1 MRYRIIYPEKLL
13 RPANIPPRFT
23 LPARLYPFPGCVAT
37 YPAFKAFEILSSE
50 TARSWKEIRLELFI
64 HTIQKAKWKRKRG
77 EETEA
82 ERKTGGI
89 DGETGRG
96 GKDKRGKMRKV
107 ENRDRERAGWERET
121 AEKCE
126 LNELW
131 DADCKPA
138 TFIHSLHHIHD
149 KELWRLFFLSLPL
162 QLPAVCLQPGYLW
175 TCLIAQCLLFHPDK
189 NQHWPQ
195 HFMAM
200 RFIKHQEPMLIL
212 LWHMS
217 ASSLPL
223 ALQQHCVVSSDQGN
237 ASYVK
242 FVECRLGSYCTHAME
257 KHSQLRAN
265 IERTSAKW

>member
-1 MRYRIIYPEKLL
+1 MRYRTIYPEKLL

-23 LPARLYPFPGCVAT
+23 LPARLYPFPSCVAT

-64 HTIQKAKWKRKRG
+64 HTIQEAKWKRKRG

-149 KELWRLFFLSLPL
+149 KELWRLFFLPFPPSAATCCLSAARLSLNLSHRPMFT
-162 QLPAVCLQPGYLW
+162 LPPRQKPTLTTTLHGDE
-175 TCLIAQCLLFHPDK
+175 I
-189 NQHWPQ
+189 
-195 HFMAM
+195 
-200 RFIKHQEPMLIL
+200 HQT
-212 LWHMS
+212 S
-217 ASSLPL
+217 
-223 ALQQHCVVSSDQGN
+223 G
-237 ASYVK
+237 
-242 FVECRLGSYCTHAME
+242 THAHIAVTHVCQQPSTGATATLCGVVRSG
-257 KHSQLRAN
+257 KC
-265 IERTSAKW
+265 